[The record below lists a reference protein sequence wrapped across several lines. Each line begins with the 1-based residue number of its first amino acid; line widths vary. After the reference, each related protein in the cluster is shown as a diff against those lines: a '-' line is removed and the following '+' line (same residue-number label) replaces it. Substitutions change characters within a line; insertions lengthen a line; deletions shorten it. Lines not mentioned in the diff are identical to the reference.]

1 MSVVQVSVEIDAP
14 PRAVWDVVADPHNLP
29 RWDRRIASVNGVPTG
44 GLRAGSE
51 YITEIKFMGVHAK
64 GVAQVIEFRPPEYS
78 KVRVHGLIDGTVETW
93 LEPLDGGGRT
103 RLRHR
108 VEYRFIGGPLGRV
121 AARAVNV
128 LGAQVLLKRGLQ
140 AQKRQAEQSVR

>member
-14 PRAVWDVVADPHNLP
+14 PKAVWEVVSEPHNLP
-29 RWDRRIASVNGVPTG
+29 RWDRRIASVDGLPPG
-44 GLRAGSE
+44 GLREGVE
-51 YITEIKFMGVHAK
+51 YTTELRFMGVRAK
-64 GVAQVIEFRPPEYS
+64 GVARVIEFRPPEYS
-78 KVRVHGLIDGTVETW
+78 KVRVRGLVDATVETW

-108 VEYRFIGGPLGRV
+108 VEYRFIGGPIGRV

-128 LGAQVLLKRGLQ
+128 LGAPALLKRGLQ
-140 AQKRQAEQSVR
+140 AQKRQAEQSVK